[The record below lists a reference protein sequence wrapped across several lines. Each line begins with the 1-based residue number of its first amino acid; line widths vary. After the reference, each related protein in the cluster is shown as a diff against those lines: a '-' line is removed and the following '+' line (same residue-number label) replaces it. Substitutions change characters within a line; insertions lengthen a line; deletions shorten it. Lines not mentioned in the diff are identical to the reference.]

1 MEAEGVD
8 RFPLDLGFDE
18 ESTHLEKCEK
28 CQVLITCLE
37 QVLMMSQL
45 RNIHPRTPTVVL
57 LQHATKAKVVCFF
70 LADCLRDL
78 VSEGFPLGTTW
89 P

>member
-1 MEAEGVD
+1 MSGAN
-8 RFPLDLGFDE
+8 
-18 ESTHLEKCEK
+18 HLPRAGPNDVIAQKHP
-28 CQVLITCLE
+28 E
-37 QVLMMSQL
+37 QE
-45 RNIHPRTPTVVL
+45 NIHPRTPTVVL